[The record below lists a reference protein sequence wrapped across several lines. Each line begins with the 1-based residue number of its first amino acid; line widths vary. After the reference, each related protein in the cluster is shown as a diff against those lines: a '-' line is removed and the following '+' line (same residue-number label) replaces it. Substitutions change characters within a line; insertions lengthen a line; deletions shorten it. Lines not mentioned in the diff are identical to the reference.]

1 MQTLRIGTR
10 GSRLALAQAQS
21 VANLILKSS
30 FDELNIELVVIRTT
44 GDNNAS
50 SRLETVTYSEIGVFV
65 REIDQALLEGTVDI
79 ATHSM
84 KDLPT
89 ERPSELILAA
99 VPVRESPWD
108 VLVSPFKKLADLPLG
123 ARIGTSSVRRKSELL
138 RLRSDLEIIPIRGN
152 IETRLR
158 KIETIDGI
166 ITAKAAL
173 KRVQYSEIK
182 EYFVNT
188 LVKTEMIPSPG
199 QGALGVI
206 ARSDDLEIQQI
217 LREID
222 HSETRQ
228 QIIAERTFLQEL
240 GGGCSVPIGAVAT
253 VLGEKITLH
262 AAVNSPDGAKS
273 IRMSMSDFLHNSK
286 NMGKDLAR
294 VMKDRG
300 AKELLQKI

>member
-1 MQTLRIGTR
+1 MKIGTR
-10 GSRLALAQAQS
+10 GSKLALAQAQW
-21 VANLILKSS
+21 VADSLLGSS
-30 FDELNIELVVIRTT
+30 FAELKMELVAIRTT
-44 GDNNAS
+44 GDKNAS
-50 SRLETVTYSEIGVFV
+50 SRLETFTRDEVGVFI
-65 REIDQALLEGTVDI
+65 REIDQALLEGKVDL
-79 ATHSM
+79 AVHSM
-84 KDLPT
+84 KDLPI
-89 ERPSELILAA
+89 ERPSELMLAA

-108 VLVSPFKKLADLPLG
+108 VLVSPFKNSIDLPSG

-138 RLRSDLEIIPIRGN
+138 RLRSDLEIVPIRGN
-152 IETRLR
+152 LDTRLR
-158 KIETIDGI
+158 KIGTIDGI
-166 ITAKAAL
+166 ITAEAAL
-173 KRVQYSEIK
+173 KRVQFSKIK
-182 EYFVNT
+182 EYFVNPFAI
-188 LVKTEMIPSPG
+188 TEMIPSPG

-262 AAVNSPDGAKS
+262 VAVNSPDGSKS
-273 IRMSMSDFLHNSK
+273 IRMSMSDLFYNSK
-286 NMGKDLAR
+286 SMGKDLAR